1 MNIRLPKL
9 RPEEIEVQSLQII
22 DREVPDPKP
31 FPKVQWPVVRRMI
44 HASADFELLSL
55 VKFHPLAV
63 EAGIQALTQGCTIFT
78 DTEMA
83 RRGITARRMHAL
95 HCQIKNHVSDPEII
109 AQAKHTGQTR
119 SALAVQKV
127 AQDLEHNIYV
137 VGNAPTALIQ
147 LLQILTE
154 QNSGPALIIGFPVGF
169 VAAAESKEL
178 LLQQDRVPYITIKG
192 RKGGSALAAA
202 CINALAEL
210 ALQDQPT

>member
-1 MNIRLPKL
+1 MNICLPKI
-9 RPEEIEVQSLQII
+9 RPEEIEAKSLQII

-31 FPKVQWPVVRRMI
+31 FSNIQWPVVRRMI
-44 HASADFELLSL
+44 HSSADFELLSL

-63 EAGIQALTQGCTIFT
+63 KAGIQALTQGCTIFT

-95 HCQIKNHVSDPEII
+95 HCKVKNYVSDPEII